1 MIYPLS
7 VTQFSTTAP
16 LFKQLTRTQPM
27 CTAVLEGIYP
37 GNVYVDDLSGPR
49 TALLTTYIESEA
61 NGIWCFLAGDPD
73 NHAFTQALNHDI
85 FSRQLIAKDVPVL
98 FFTSDP
104 DDWGG
109 QMDAIFA
116 PFPPIWFPRYHFVGR
131 QARFDWR
138 AALPTG
144 FSVERIS
151 ADLRQLSGLHLPED
165 VDATLS
171 KWERMSDSRF
181 SDFGFVTLDHT
192 GPQPVIASWATID
205 FIAAGA
211 GDLGFFT
218 QPEYRRRSLGT
229 IAVSAALEYGFANGL
244 QQVNWTCDADNPG
257 SVRTA
262 EKLGLERIE
271 DYHQAVLIMDKQ
283 RHMAFFESNNPPEQ
297 R

>member
-1 MIYPLS
+1 MIYQLPGA
-7 VTQFSTTAP
+7 QFATIAP
-16 LFKQLTRTQPM
+16 LFRQLTRTQPM

-37 GNVYVDDLSGPR
+37 GKVYVNDPTEPR

-73 NHAFTQALNHDI
+73 DHAFTQALNRGI
-85 FSRQLIAKDVPVL
+85 FSKQLVAKDVPVL
-98 FFTSDP
+98 FFTCDP

-109 QMDAIFA
+109 QMDVVFA
-116 PFPPIWFPRYHFVGR
+116 PLPPIWFQRYHFVGR
-131 QARFDWR
+131 QVHFNWR

-151 ADLRQLSGLHLPED
+151 ADLRQRSGLRLPED

-171 KWERMSDSRF
+171 KWERISDSRF
-181 SDFGFVTLDHT
+181 SDFGFVTLDRT

-229 IAVSAALEYGFANGL
+229 IAVSAALEHGFANGL

-271 DYHQAVLIMDKQ
+271 DYHQAVLIMDEQ
-283 RHMAFFESNNPPEQ
+283 RHMALLESNSPPEQ